1 MPHSLLICRKRWY
14 YVSMNKGWDFMDK
27 EKYEKI
33 CFVIM
38 PISDKQGYPSGH
50 FTNVY
55 EQIFKPA
62 IVDAGFEP
70 YRVDEDALSSS
81 IIQKIYDGLSKAKMA
96 ICDLSSANPNVLYEL
111 GIRHSFDLPVVLVKD
126 ERTDFIF
133 DISPI
138 NTIVY
143 QSDRVY
149 ENVISARN
157 TIKEAIMEMDSQ
169 SGKGTLLSVINTQ
182 KAVLNDK
189 SVSEEDKTNLMIS
202 TILSEIRNLKGDFQK
217 NIVDNKVGLESE
229 NEMIKYS
236 TYYDGRPKHNTKIN
250 SKDFISKFLLNI
262 YNKTGEFPAYDETI
276 SKINGRPISEDEYLD
291 LKKYILSLKE

>member
-1 MPHSLLICRKRWY
+1 
-14 YVSMNKGWDFMDK
+14 MDK

-50 FTNVY
+50 FANVY

-62 IVDAGFEP
+62 IADAGFEP

-126 ERTDFIF
+126 EKTDFIF

-138 NTIVY
+138 NTIIY

-182 KAVLNDK
+182 KAVLKNK
-189 SVSEEDKTNLMIS
+189 SVSEEDKTNLIISTIS
-202 TILSEIRNLKGDFQK
+202 TILLEIKNLKEDFQK
-217 NIVDNKVGLESE
+217 TIVDDKVGLESE
-229 NEMIKYS
+229 NGMIKYS
-236 TYYDGRPKHNTKIN
+236 TYYDGRPKRYPKII
-250 SKDFISKFLLNI
+250 SKDFVFQFLLDI

-276 SKINGRPISEDEYLD
+276 SKINGRPISEDEYHN
-291 LKKYILSLKE
+291 LKRYILSLKE

>member
-1 MPHSLLICRKRWY
+1 
-14 YVSMNKGWDFMDK
+14 MDK

>member
-1 MPHSLLICRKRWY
+1 
-14 YVSMNKGWDFMDK
+14 MDK

-276 SKINGRPISEDEYLD
+276 SKINGRPIYEDEYLD

>member
-1 MPHSLLICRKRWY
+1 
-14 YVSMNKGWDFMDK
+14 MD
-27 EKYEKI
+27 KYEKM

-62 IVDAGFEP
+62 IIEAGFEP

-143 QSDRVY
+143 HSDRVY
-149 ENVISARN
+149 ENVISARDN
-157 TIKEAIMEMDSQ
+157 IKEAIMEMDSQ
-169 SGKGTLLSVINTQ
+169 SGKGTLLSVINIQ
-182 KAVLNDK
+182 KAVLSDVNI
-189 SVSEEDKTNLMIS
+189 SEEDKTGLILGNLLKDVQNIKQ
-202 TILSEIRNLKGDFQK
+202 ILSDKKDDYDLYIVKEGKSPEYAVEVAINNLSSLLHRFPTVDEVLSFIGPKTKHDK
-217 NIVDNKVGLESE
+217 INIENIYWHLLKESE
-229 NEMIKYS
+229 
-236 TYYDGRPKHNTKIN
+236 G
-250 SKDFISKFLLNI
+250 SK
-262 YNKTGEFPAYDETI
+262 
-276 SKINGRPISEDEYLD
+276 R
-291 LKKYILSLKE
+291 

>member
-1 MPHSLLICRKRWY
+1 
-14 YVSMNKGWDFMDK
+14 MD
-27 EKYEKI
+27 KYEKM

-62 IVDAGFEP
+62 IIEAGFEP

-143 QSDRVY
+143 HSDRVY
-149 ENVISARN
+149 ENVISARDN
-157 TIKEAIMEMDSQ
+157 IKEAIMEMDSQ
-169 SGKGTLLSVINTQ
+169 SGKGTLLSVINVQ
-182 KAVLNDK
+182 KAVLNDE
-189 SVSEEDKTNLMIS
+189 SVSEEDKTNIMIS
-202 TILSEIRNLKGDFQK
+202 TILSEIRSLKENYENTGL
-217 NIVDNKVGLESE
+217 DNKANFKYV
-229 NEMIKYS
+229 IKPNDSVKLSSKNPERY
-236 TYYDGRPKHNTKIN
+236 TRVIN
-250 SKDFISKFLLNI
+250 KNYIFRILLNE
-262 YNKTGEFPAYDETI
+262 YNKTGEFPTYEETI
-276 SKINGRPISEDEYLD
+276 SKINGVISEDEYHAV
-291 LKKYILSLKE
+291 KKFILSSRK